1 MIVDSHAH
9 AFPPMGG
16 PAGHRSTA
24 EHLRYMQQGLLFYH
38 QPTRRMDDNSFYTGA
53 NQLYDGEDLS
63 FNGLTDVDFRGDA
76 FGKFAW
82 TADGV
87 DYSKQYLPS
96 TLMRLDAPPELMA
109 AQMDYVGVDKAV
121 FHSGH
126 GYMMSPSGPTKIAVS

>member
-16 PAGHRSTA
+16 PAGHRTTA
-24 EHLRYMQQGLLFYH
+24 EHMRYLQHGQVFHH
-38 QPTRRMDDNSFYTGA
+38 QPVRRMDDNSVYTGT
-53 NQLYDGEDLS
+53 NRLYDGEDLS
-63 FNGLTDVDFRGDA
+63 LDGLTDVNFRGDA

-96 TLMRLDAPPELMA
+96 TMTRLHARR
-109 AQMDYVGVDKAV
+109 
-121 FHSGH
+121 S
-126 GYMMSPSGPTKIAVS
+126 